1 MKLDPGIHIAM
12 HSVLSL
18 KPGVTNLLRKLGWES
33 VSPFAHELGL
43 VAWWTVARKSI
54 HKDNWQCFDSV
65 VILVSWM
72 LWKERSNRTFERI
85 VRSVLELLGWV
96 VEEIVAW
103 YLAGFRWL
111 EHVVSALGRSPG
123 RTLSVV

>member
-1 MKLDPGIHIAM
+1 M
-12 HSVLSL
+12 
-18 KPGVTNLLRKLGWES
+18 
-33 VSPFAHELGL
+33 

-54 HKDNWQCFDSV
+54 HKDNRQCFDSV

-72 LWKERSNRTFERI
+72 LWKERNNRTFDRI

-103 YLAGFRWL
+103 YLAGFCWL
-111 EHVVSALGRSPG
+111 EPAVSALGRSSG
-123 RTLSVV
+123 RTLSIV